1 MQALVGFVLMLAIS
15 ALVIAFGSNILNSIR
30 GTMTE
35 NSTAWNSTGQ
45 GLTGLNSLATQ
56 LPNIGLIVAAVVI
69 IGLLIAGFGG
79 MQGRR

>member
-1 MQALVGFVLMLAIS
+1 MQALVGFVLMLAVS
-15 ALVIAFGSNILNSIR
+15 ALVIAFGSNILNSVR

-35 NSTAWNSTGQ
+35 NSTAWNSTGS

-79 MQGRR
+79 MGGKR